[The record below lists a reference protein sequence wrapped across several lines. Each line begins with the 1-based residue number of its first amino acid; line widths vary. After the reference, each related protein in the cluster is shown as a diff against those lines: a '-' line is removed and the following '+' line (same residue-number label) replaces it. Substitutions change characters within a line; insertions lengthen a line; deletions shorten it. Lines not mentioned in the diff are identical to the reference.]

1 LSVVHRVAASGS
13 DAEEVRQVLAGDQL
27 PSAGL
32 ETGQMAKAHLLM
44 EQAAGWTGQA
54 GGLIDG
60 GDQLA
65 VRVRACTANGACGDG
80 GSGRRI

>member
-1 LSVVHRVAASGS
+1 LGVVHRVAASGS
-13 DAEEVRQVLAGDQL
+13 DAEELRQVLAGDQL
-27 PSAGL
+27 PSVDL
-32 ETGQMAKAHLLM
+32 ETGQIAKAYLLM

-65 VRVRACTANGACGDG
+65 VRVRACTAGGACGDG
-80 GSGRRI
+80 VSGRRI